1 MSPCSLESLTP
12 FWWRMIEIK
21 FKGRGGQ
28 GNVVASEI
36 LGRAFFLEGKYP
48 QCFSIFGGERRGA
61 PVVGFLRVDDKP
73 ILLKCQ
79 IRHPDH
85 LIIFDLSLTDEKEIF
100 QELKPNGLILINSN
114 KEIDFF
120 KNLRRFKIA
129 LTDAGPI
136 ARNVGLGGTF
146 NMAMLGAYI
155 RLTNLVKLETLIEA
169 VRRMVPAK
177 IEQNIE
183 AVKEAYEQAKV
194 FEIEM

>member
-1 MSPCSLESLTP
+1 
-12 FWWRMIEIK
+12 MIEIK

-28 GNVVASEI
+28 GAVVASEI

-48 QCFSIFGGERRGA
+48 QCFSLFGGERRGA
-61 PVVGFLRVDDKP
+61 PVTGFLRVDEEP

-79 IRHPDH
+79 IKRPDQM
-85 LIIFDLSLTDEKEIF
+85 IIFDLSLTDEKEIL

-114 KEIDFF
+114 KEIDSF
-120 KNLRRFKIA
+120 KNLRRFKMGLI
-129 LTDAGPI
+129 DAGLI

-155 RLTNLVKLETLIEA
+155 RLTNLVKMETLIEA

-183 AVKEAYEQAKV
+183 AVKEAYEQTKV
-194 FEIEM
+194 FEIEG